1 MSSLKKVIAIIIII
15 IIVIISDIILANN
28 TKKYVNNM
36 MSLLNDIDYSLE
48 NETINKKNI
57 EKIENKWKNIE
68 KVISCYIDHDEV
80 EKISKEIVMLK
91 RQVEIDEYDDAKQS
105 VTELEFLFNHIENK
119 QSLNIENFF

>member
-68 KVISCYIDHDEV
+68 KVISCYIDHDGYGGYWQFLQ
-80 EKISKEIVMLK
+80 KSD
-91 RQVEIDEYDDAKQS
+91 RQ
-105 VTELEFLFNHIENK
+105 
-119 QSLNIENFF
+119 

>member
-1 MSSLKKVIAIIIII
+1 MTSLKKVIAIIIII

-36 MSLLNDIDYSLE
+36 MSLLNDIDSSLE

-68 KVISCYIDHDEV
+68 KLMSCYIDHDEI